1 MLSVGNLTMPL
12 HLFSKEEKLDFSDV
26 LLVPQTGLG
35 SAPSSRESVD
45 LKVDGRVPLIV
56 ANMDYV
62 GTFDVARHLLKH
74 RMMVAL
80 LKDYSV
86 SDWEENVKES
96 GLDPSLLVPTVGVRG
111 FEQEI
116 EKVEALFEKFP
127 SLPFVSLDV
136 PNAYLD
142 KVLKRVREFKKRLPR
157 VNLSAGNV
165 VSVDGLR
172 ALADAG
178 ADLVKVGVG
187 SGGVCL
193 TRKMTGFGYPQF
205 SAILDLSENAKQLGV
220 KLISDGG
227 ITNPGDVMKAYV
239 AGASYVMAGSYFAGH
254 EETGLIFHGM
264 SSHRSRTDRGEQAE
278 EYRASE
284 GREVVLKNKGSLEK
298 TLRELLGGL
307 RSSCTY
313 LGIGRL
319 EQIHQVD
326 VGYIK
331 VRRQLNA
338 IQGVDSTQHS

>member
-1 MLSVGNLTMPL
+1 MPL
-12 HLFSKEEKLDFSDV
+12 HLMSKEEKLDFSDV
-26 LLVPQTGLG
+26 LLVPQRGPG
-35 SAPSSRESVD
+35 EAPSSREAVD
-45 LKVDGRVPLIV
+45 LKVEGRVPLIV
-56 ANMDYV
+56 ANMDSI
-62 GTFDVARHLLKH
+62 GTFDMAKHLLKH

-86 SDWEENVKES
+86 ADWEENVKEL
-96 GLDPSLLVPTVGVRG
+96 GLDPSLLVPTIGVRG
-111 FEQEI
+111 FEQEL
-116 EKVEALFEKFP
+116 EKVKALYELFP
-127 SLPFVSLDV
+127 TLPFVSLDV

-142 KVLKRVREFKKRLPR
+142 KVIERVKEFKKRLPH
-157 VNLSAGNV
+157 VKLSVGNV
-165 VSVDGLR
+165 VSVDGLES
-172 ALADAG
+172 LVDAG
-178 ADLVKVGVG
+178 ADIVKVGIG

-193 TRKMTGFGYPQF
+193 TRKMTGAGYPQF
-205 SAILDLSENAKQLGV
+205 SAVLDLSEKAKQLGV
-220 KLISDGG
+220 QLISDGG
-227 ITNPGDVMKAYV
+227 ITVPGDVMKAFA

-264 SSHRSRTDRGEQAE
+264 SSHRSRTDRGEQVE

-284 GREVVLKNKGSLEK
+284 GREVMLKNKGSLEK

-313 LGIGRL
+313 LGIGKL